1 MNESHRPIPGKLY
14 RLMGSPLKHLT
25 LNAFK
30 SQNSLYGGG
39 EFKFCPEEAFLL
51 CLPKLKREHIRQPY
65 DFFLVSGTRHSVVL
79 FGLGLRPKEYNL
91 MWLEEVVCDVE

>member
-65 DFFLVSGTRHSVVL
+65 DFFSSEWYSPFSCFVWFRFASERI
-79 FGLGLRPKEYNL
+79 
-91 MWLEEVVCDVE
+91 